1 MRYLGL
7 DLGTRTLGISISDE
21 TKTIASG
28 LTTLRF
34 EEGDYDAI
42 LDDLRK
48 ILEENK
54 IEKIVLGLPKNM
66 NNTLGDRAETTIMF
80 QKKIEELFNI
90 EVILQ
95 DERLSTVA
103 AHNYLL
109 EADKMEEKMTFKA
122 LNKDGVEVE
131 CEVLFTFE
139 SDETKKNY
147 MVYTD
152 NTTDENGNVRVY
164 ASIYNP
170 DQPESDLIPIES
182 EAEWKIIET
191 ILEEIQAEVRES
203 ASEE

>member
-80 QKKIEELFNI
+80 QKKLEELFNI

-109 EADKMEEKMTFKA
+109 EADMSRKKRKKVVDKTAANIILHTYLDIEKGRK
-122 LNKDGVEVE
+122 
-131 CEVLFTFE
+131 
-139 SDETKKNY
+139 
-147 MVYTD
+147 
-152 NTTDENGNVRVY
+152 
-164 ASIYNP
+164 
-170 DQPESDLIPIES
+170 
-182 EAEWKIIET
+182 
-191 ILEEIQAEVRES
+191 
-203 ASEE
+203 